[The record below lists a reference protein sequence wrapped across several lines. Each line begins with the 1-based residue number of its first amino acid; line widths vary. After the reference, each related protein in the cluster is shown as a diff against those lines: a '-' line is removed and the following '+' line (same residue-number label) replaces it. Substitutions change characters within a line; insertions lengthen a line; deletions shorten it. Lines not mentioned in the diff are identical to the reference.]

1 MVTVEPS
8 GARER
13 NCPLINDTGRSLV
26 VSIATATAASA
37 HPPCKVPVAPPNSFV
52 TWSSQEF
59 CRLPGRKFKRSGSE
73 EPGWSEVEGPFLDA
87 NVRRLI
93 KIARSAL
100 LDGTQSNFQGPS

>member
-13 NCPLINDTGRSLV
+13 NCPLMNDTGRSLV
-26 VSIATATAASA
+26 ASIATATAASA

-59 CRLPGRKFKRSGSE
+59 RRLPGRKFNRSGTDE
-73 EPGWSEVEGPFLDA
+73 FGWSEVEGPFLDT
-87 NVRRLI
+87 NIRRLI
-93 KIARSAL
+93 ENSGSAL
-100 LDGTQSNFQGPS
+100 LDGTQSNFHGPS